1 MKLTLSF
8 VGPIRRPW
16 PEMKREIE
24 VEGGTSLEQLLISLG
39 YRPEDLGRVIITV
52 NGIKKTPS
60 AEPADGDDVCVVL
73 LAGGG

>member
-1 MKLTLSF
+1 MKLTVSF

-24 VEGGTSLEQLLISLG
+24 VEFGVTLENLLISLG

-52 NGIKKTPS
+52 NGKKRSPS
-60 AEPADGDDVCVVL
+60 AALNDRDDVCVVL